1 MACNSLCFCF
11 SGEPL
16 RPDEYGAE
24 GGRGSTYEKY
34 ATNRETF
41 QLGMGDA
48 PLRAPLQCL
57 AGGFPITFI
66 CCQWHMRYRALNHVA
81 PGSEW
86 ENYLCCQGYLPACLC
101 FQPGHCGEREFP
113 RTCMCLEA
121 CLCPGLAVSSTRFL
135 LMDMY
140 HLAADECDNRIIRFN
155 NFVQVL
161 SCVCHCIA
169 MFNRNFRH
177 LARLLDLIAEIVFF
191 ATAGCMTAQV
201 DAEINYRDGYD
212 SRKLSEGFSG
222 YFSVHQDERL
232 GGNVAYKTPKGSGEK
247 PPPFAGTPLLTEAM
261 DR

>member
-11 SGEPL
+11 WGEPL

-121 CLCPGLAVSSTRFL
+121 CICPGLAVSSTRFL

-201 DAEINYRDGYD
+201 DAEIKYREGGAASPQGGY
-212 SRKLSEGFSG
+212 SG
-222 YFSVHQDERL
+222 Y
-232 GGNVAYKTPKGSGEK
+232 NPVAQTAK
-247 PPPFAGTPLLTEAM
+247 PPPYAGTPLLTEAM

>member
-1 MACNSLCFCF
+1 MFIIGCAYWEAYPRKTSWTVKNLILSISPMAERSEPSLFLKLGAAAQARVCGAAHRYSTSRARKSSYVTPKGCPSIDAGCRLTPPAAMACNSLCFCF

-24 GGRGSTYEKY
+24 GGRGATYEKY

-57 AGGFPITFI
+57 AGGFPVTFI

-140 HLAADECDNRIIRFN
+140 HLAADECDNRI
-155 NFVQVL
+155 
-161 SCVCHCIA
+161 C
-169 MFNRNFRH
+169 
-177 LARLLDLIAEIVFF
+177 LLY
-191 ATAGCMTAQV
+191 TSPSP
-201 DAEINYRDGYD
+201 RD
-212 SRKLSEGFSG
+212 
-222 YFSVHQDERL
+222 
-232 GGNVAYKTPKGSGEK
+232 
-247 PPPFAGTPLLTEAM
+247 
-261 DR
+261 